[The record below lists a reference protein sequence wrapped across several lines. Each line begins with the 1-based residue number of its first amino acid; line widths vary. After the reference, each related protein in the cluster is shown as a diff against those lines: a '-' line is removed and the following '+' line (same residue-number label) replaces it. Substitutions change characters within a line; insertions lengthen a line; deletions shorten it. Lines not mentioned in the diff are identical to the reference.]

1 MFIAVTCNQMEAFAT
16 DLDTLKAKEEEHL
29 NSAQIVEELTE
40 KLAELGESGE
50 ESYIYKTQKCDF
62 HFIMEENDGLSLSIR
77 YTGYT
82 EL

>member
-1 MFIAVTCNQMEAFAT
+1 MFIAITFSKMEAFAT

-50 ESYIYKTQKCDF
+50 ESHVYRTQKGEF
-62 HFIMEENDGLSLSIR
+62 HFTMDGNDGLTLNIH
-77 YTGYT
+77 YTGYS
-82 EL
+82 EV

>member
-16 DLDTLKAKEEEHL
+16 DLDTLKTKEEEHL

-50 ESYIYKTQKCDF
+50 ESHIYRTQKCEF
-62 HFIMEENDGLSLSIR
+62 RFTMEDNDGLTLNIR
-77 YTGYT
+77 YAGYT
-82 EL
+82 ES